1 MATVKDIKRALY
13 TLIKA
18 SQKELEAQGHKAS
31 GETSNSFEVKVIPGG
46 PVLIGQVLGSE
57 VLLYLDTGTKPHWV
71 PIAPL
76 KKWANIVGTGS
87 IRERESLAYAVQRS
101 IATVGTPSP
110 GSFRFSSN
118 GRRTNFSEF
127 ARKAAQGDVDKIL
140 ESSTGE
146 EVEAALENIFKT
158 TGLLRA

>member
-1 MATVKDIKRALY
+1 MILNIHLD
-13 TLIKA
+13 A
-18 SQKELEAQGHKAS
+18 S
-31 GETSNSFEVKVIPGG
+31 
-46 PVLIGQVLGSE
+46 
-57 VLLYLDTGTKPHWV
+57 YL
-71 PIAPL
+71 
-76 KKWANIVGTGS
+76 TGS